1 MSAQTLT
8 PQEASRVQRSMFR
21 AVDLIENFF
30 PAKWDHKRL
39 IVLDDHQKDFI
50 DCIQYGFPLRHYRF
64 SEFIKKKPPKGVIT
78 IWRRQVGKSWS
89 CALAAA
95 ALMIIE
101 APCSIGIVAASED
114 ESQLLIDKVKWIFDN
129 SQFSKYVE
137 GRPKLTLL
145 KLKNGS
151 YVKSHSHSSQNIR
164 GPTYDYILIDE
175 SAIMDE
181 KILFG
186 AAIPTVTHGK
196 RWICITTPQGRQGQL
211 IEFFFKGLET
221 RPMICKDC
229 GEEYP
234 QTDFPSVVFPYPKFI
249 ELPILPDCKI
259 CGKNNYKYGM
269 GYFSIP
275 YLDPWNCK
283 LIDPEELRHILKIHD
298 YSPLA
303 RQEYLG
309 EIIDEASMVILKE
322 WIDKNTDLMA
332 RNTMTKI
339 QGVAYVCGIDYG
351 RHHDAAS
358 ICISHKDPKSGHIVI
373 DYMRTISGEFDHET
387 DWIAIK
393 GQFLSVIGH
402 YRPVWIVAD
411 ATGLGDPLVEELQRD
426 LLNAGLRKC
435 KIFNNRK
442 DRLGFIISHIS
453 KPELIGNMI
462 ALLSRNPQ
470 ALELPP
476 SSEPEINELIKELLR
491 FECKIMDAGYIMYGT
506 QSYHDDRVISFA
518 LSLWGHRRKPWY
530 KPEVKF
536 FDYGF
541 SKSSRMHD
549 KFEFNISEDYEIE
562 MVGLMEGL

>member
-1 MSAQTLT
+1 MSLSELSPQQTTTL
-8 PQEASRVQRSMFR
+8 QMSMFR
-21 AVDLIENFF
+21 AVDLIENYF
-30 PAKWDHKRL
+30 PAKWDHKNL
-39 IVLDDHQKDFI
+39 IVLDEHQKDFI

-64 SEFIKKKPPKGVIT
+64 AEFIDKKPPKGVIT

-114 ESQLLIDKVKWIFDN
+114 ESQLLIDKIKWIFDN

-137 GRPKLTLL
+137 GRPKLSLL

-164 GPTYDYILIDE
+164 GPAYDIILIDE

-186 AAIPTVTHGK
+186 AAIPTVTHGS
-196 RWICITTPQGRQGQL
+196 RWVCITTPQGRKGKL
-211 IEFFFKGLET
+211 IEFFYKGLET
-221 RPMICKDC
+221 RPIVCKEC
-229 GEEYP
+229 GEKHDQSYYNVE
-234 QTDFPSVVFPYPKFI
+234 FPYPKFI
-249 ELPILPDCKI
+249 ELPILPNCDK
-259 CGKNNYKYGM
+259 CGANNYKYGM
-269 GYFSIP
+269 GVFAVP
-275 YLDPWNCK
+275 YLNPWECK
-283 LIDPEELRHILKIHD
+283 LIDPVELRQILEIHD

-322 WIDKNTDLMA
+322 WIDKNTNTMR

-339 QGVAYVCGIDYG
+339 PGVSYVCGMDYG

-358 ICISHKDPKSGHIVI
+358 ICITHRDPKSGRIVL
-373 DYMRTISGEFDHET
+373 DYMRTIAGEFDHDT
-387 DWIAIK
+387 DWQSIK
-393 GQFLSVIGH
+393 NQFLSVIKH
-402 YRPVWIVAD
+402 FRPVWIVPD

-426 LLNAGLRKC
+426 LEKEGLRSKC

-442 DRLGFIISHIS
+442 DRLGFIISNTS
-453 KPELIGNMI
+453 KPELIGNII

-476 SSEPEINELIKELLR
+476 TSEPEINEFVKELLR
-491 FECKIMDAGYIMYGT
+491 FEMEIMDAGYFKYGT

-536 FDYGF
+536 FDYGL
-541 SKSSRMHD
+541 SKTIRQQE
-549 KFEFNISEDYEIE
+549 KFEIGLNEDYEIE
-562 MVGLMEGL
+562 ILNEMEGF

>member
-1 MSAQTLT
+1 MSQTVLT
-8 PQEASRVQRSMFR
+8 PQEATRVQRSMFR
-21 AVDLIENFF
+21 AVDLIENYF
-30 PAKWDHKRL
+30 PAKWNHKKP
-39 IVLDDHQKDFI
+39 IVLDVHQKDFI

-89 CALAAA
+89 CAEAAA

-129 SQFSKYVE
+129 SQFKKYIE

-164 GPTYDYILIDE
+164 GPSYDYILIDE

-196 RWICITTPQGRQGQL
+196 RWICITTPQGRKGKL

-221 RPMICKDC
+221 RPIICKDC
-229 GEEYP
+229 SEEYE
-234 QTDFPSVVFPYPKFI
+234 QTDFKVEFPYPKFV
-249 ELPILPDCKI
+249 ELPILPNCKI
-259 CGKNNYKYGM
+259 CDGNNYKYGM
-269 GYFSIP
+269 GYFAIP
-275 YLDPWNCK
+275 YLDPWNCT
-283 LIDPEELRHILKIHD
+283 LIDSDELKLILKIHD
-298 YSPLA
+298 YNPLA

-322 WIDKNTDLMA
+322 WLNKNTNLML
-332 RNTMTKI
+332 RNTMVKVP
-339 QGVAYVCGIDYG
+339 GLAYVCGMDYG

-358 ICISHKDPKSGHIVI
+358 ICITHKDPKTGHIVI
-373 DYMRTISGEFDHET
+373 DYMRTISGEFDHDT
-387 DWIAIK
+387 DWESIK
-393 GQFLSVIGH
+393 GQFLAVILH
-402 YRPVWIVAD
+402 FRPVWIVPD

-426 LLNAGLRKC
+426 LDKLGLRKC
-435 KIFNNRK
+435 KLFNNRK
-442 DRLGFIISHIS
+442 DRLGFIISPTS

-476 SSEPEINELIKELLR
+476 SSEPEISELTKELLR
-491 FECKIMDAGYIMYGT
+491 FEMTIMEAGYFKYGT

-530 KPEVKF
+530 KPDVRF

-541 SKSSRMHD
+541 SKTSRTHD
-549 KFEFNISEDYEIE
+549 KFEFNINEDYEIE
-562 MVGLMEGL
+562 LLVEMEGL